1 MPVTLLEELE
11 VKEIQFKMS
20 RGMSPS
26 GKRYEYNTL
35 LIFQVDNNKLEMGVG
50 PKSYLRLKRLCGQE
64 LNSLEKVMESSIVE
78 TDTKNNLFTF
88 FSHKFIQPK
97 LEILFSEI
105 EKVVIDTITVRFA
118 VLGYYLQ
125 ASIYLINKHVI
136 NNFDCGEAAVM
147 AKVANKKIFVLED
160 VLKKKDKF
168 EIEKDKYQRKII
180 REKEKREEL
189 KRRIY
194 G

>member
-1 MPVTLLEELE
+1 MEELE
-11 VKEIQFKMS
+11 VKDIKFKMS

-35 LIFQVDNNKLEMGVG
+35 LIFQVENNKLEMGVG
-50 PKSYLRLKRLCGQE
+50 PKPYLRLKRLCGQE
-64 LNSLEKVMESSIVE
+64 LTSLEKVMESSIAE
-78 TDTKNNLFTF
+78 TDTKKNLFTF

-105 EKVVIDTITVRFA
+105 DKVVIDTILVRLA
-118 VLGYYLQ
+118 ILGYYLQ

-147 AKVANKKIFVLED
+147 AKVANKKIY
-160 VLKKKDKF
+160 VLKDILEKRDKF
-168 EIEKDKYQRKII
+168 EIEKDKYQRKVI